1 MNKGYFYSDE
11 QVLEEAR
18 ILAHTPGAS
27 TYTVAA
33 QLDRPQAT
41 VWWHVTHR
49 LPELDIDLSI
59 QVKAVLRKNH
69 RGGGQIKSRGGLRAL
84 QEFYYGQNPS
94 LEI

>member
-1 MNKGYFYSDE
+1 MNKEYFYSDE

-69 RGGGQIKSRGGLRAL
+69 RGGGQVKSREGLRAL
-84 QEFYYGQNPS
+84 PRVLLWTKPKS
-94 LEI
+94 

>member
-41 VWWHVTHR
+41 VW
-49 LPELDIDLSI
+49 
-59 QVKAVLRKNH
+59 
-69 RGGGQIKSRGGLRAL
+69 
-84 QEFYYGQNPS
+84 
-94 LEI
+94 